1 MIWECETTVIIMACS
16 ESESGKYKCESYWP
30 SSCDEEQQYGNIT
43 VKLVKWRQVCPDF
56 LVRTLEVTHEKSERT
71 VIQFHYSTWPDHGV
85 PVAVTPILEL
95 VRLMRDVQATEARP
109 ILVHCSAGC
118 GRTGTICSIDY
129 VWALLR
135 AGKLTDDFSL
145 YSIIR
150 ELRKQRIA
158 MVQTLEQ
165 YMLCYKAVAALF

>member
-1 MIWECETTVIIMACS
+1 MIWECETTVIVMACN

-30 SSCDEEQQYGNIT
+30 SGGSEEGNPTKDSSNSNSSEEDEIKEEEETEQQYGNIT
-43 VKLVKWRQVCPDF
+43 VKLVKWRPVCPDF
-56 LVRTLEVTHEKSERT
+56 LVRTFEVKNGDSPPRT

-95 VRLMRDVQATEARP
+95 VRLMRDVQATETRP

-129 VWALLR
+129 VWNLLR
-135 AGKLTDDFSL
+135 AGKIHQDFSL
-145 YSIIR
+145 YNII
-150 ELRKQRIA
+150 
-158 MVQTLEQ
+158 
-165 YMLCYKAVAALF
+165 Y